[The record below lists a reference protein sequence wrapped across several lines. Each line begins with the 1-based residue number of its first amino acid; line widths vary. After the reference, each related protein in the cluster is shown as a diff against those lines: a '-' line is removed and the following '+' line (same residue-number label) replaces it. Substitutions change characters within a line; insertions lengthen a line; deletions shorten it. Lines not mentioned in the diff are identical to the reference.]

1 MVDVLLRPEPSQPQS
16 ARDHDSSAVT
26 SPAPA
31 RRGPRPGWIL
41 VAASASVAAGLVHG
55 AVVGVHGDDR
65 TLVWMFSLA
74 ALVQVGVGLSLF
86 ARPSRSLAVVA
97 ALANAG
103 CVTVWALSRTTGIS
117 FVTSLKQSEPVGL
130 TDGLCALLGAIA
142 VIAALGSLGR
152 RRSVAFP
159 AVGALTLPVMVAMSL
174 LTLPALIA
182 APAHSHAGGAAGHV
196 HPGTTASTGST
207 ASAAAQA
214 AAPVP
219 TALPKPF
226 DPTQPIDL
234 SGTPGVTPE
243 EQQRAEALLEVTLK
257 KLPQFADPAVA
268 IAAGYHPIG
277 DAMTGHEHFIKWDL
291 INDNDW
297 YDPDHPESLVYRN
310 RNGVRTLEAAMYLLP
325 DTIPLDKVPDL
336 GGSLTQF
343 HIHDN
348 LCFTDD
354 PVAPQLT
361 GLTNGDG
368 TCSYGKKFPNAPMVH
383 VWIKPNVCGP
393 FAALE
398 GVGAGQVQTGET
410 RSCDHSHGSAV
421 SF

>member
-1 MVDVLLRPEPSQPQS
+1 M
-16 ARDHDSSAVT
+16 
-26 SPAPA
+26 
-31 RRGPRPGWIL
+31 
-41 VAASASVAAGLVHG
+41 AASASVAAGLVHG

-86 ARPSRSLAVVA
+86 ARPTRSLAALA

-103 CVTVWALSRTTGIS
+103 CVVVWALSRTTGIS
-117 FVTSLKQSEPVGL
+117 FVASLKQSEPVGL
-130 TDGLCALLGAIA
+130 TDGLCALLGGIA

-152 RRSVAFP
+152 RRSVSFP
-159 AVGALTLPVMVAMSL
+159 ASGALTLPVMVAMSL

-182 APAHSHAGGAAGHV
+182 APTHSHVDGSAGHV
-196 HPGTTASTGST
+196 HPGTTPGAAG
-207 ASAAAQA
+207 SAAQSPS
-214 AAPVP
+214 APTS
-219 TALPKPF
+219 TALPTPF

-234 SGTPGVTPE
+234 SGTPGVTPD
-243 EQQRAEALLEVTLK
+243 EQKRAEALVRLTLQ

-291 INDNDW
+291 INDDDW
-297 YDPDHPESLVYRN
+297 FDPDHPESLVYRN
-310 RNGVRTLEAAMYLLP
+310 RNGTRTLEAAMFLLP
-325 DTIPLDKVPDL
+325 DTIALDKVPDL
-336 GGSLTQF
+336 GGPLTQF

-348 LCFTDD
+348 LCFTED

-361 GLTNGDG
+361 GLTNADG
-368 TCSYGKKFPNAPMVH
+368 TCSFGKKFTSAPMVH

-398 GVGAGQVQTGET
+398 GVGAGQVQTGQT